1 MAIKSY
7 KPTSTGRRFVTV
19 LTNDDLTK
27 GAKPERSLMH
37 DQRHSGGRNN
47 LGRITTRHIGGG
59 NRRKYRII
67 DFKRL
72 KDDIPATV
80 QSIQYDFTPSAYTSN
95 AMCAERLGSY

>member
-7 KPTSTGRRFVTV
+7 KPTSAGRRFVTV
-19 LTNDDLTK
+19 LTNDDLTP

-67 DFKRL
+67 DFKR
-72 KDDIPATV
+72 
-80 QSIQYDFTPSAYTSN
+80 
-95 AMCAERLGSY
+95 

>member
-1 MAIKSY
+1 MPIKSY
-7 KPTSTGRRFVTV
+7 KPTSAGRRFVTV

-27 GAKPERSLMH
+27 GSKPEKSLLH

-67 DFKRL
+67 DFK
-72 KDDIPATV
+72 
-80 QSIQYDFTPSAYTSN
+80 
-95 AMCAERLGSY
+95 